1 MMLQRYE
8 YFSIYKVEYLTNL
21 VEKNDKRC
29 VRLRDAPFIVIIEGK

>member
-8 YFSIYKVEYLTNL
+8 CFSIYKVEYLTNL

-29 VRLRDAPFIVIIEGK
+29 VRLRDTPFNNAIEGK